1 MRILHTA
8 DWHLGR
14 TLEGRDRKPEHEA
27 FMDELMTIIDEYA
40 IDAILIAGD
49 LFDSSNPPADA
60 ERFYYESMRRLSDQ
74 GKRPVVLIA
83 GNHDQPERLSA
94 AMPLVQE
101 QHIYMVGLPQSAA
114 VKIPIKREK
123 AHLHI
128 AALPYPSEA
137 RLKESFSGAEAFS
150 GDDET
155 YRTEYDE
162 RIARLFQQL
171 SSGFTNGNV
180 NMAMSHLFL
189 AGGAGSE
196 SERPIEMGG
205 AYTVR
210 PRSLPENVAYTAL
223 GHLHRP
229 QWVKEAAS
237 PARYAGSPLA
247 FSFNEAGT
255 AKSVTVIDAKP
266 DEQAQVTE
274 VPLSSGKRLTRWRAT
289 EGISQVHRW
298 LDERH
303 GMNDWIDVSIHSEHT
318 LKPDE
323 IQAIRRSH
331 PGIVTIRTVLPE
343 EALKPMESR
352 QHLPIDE
359 LFRQFYEKKSDGATP
374 EPELTQLFLEILEED
389 DRLREEVIV
398 R

>member
-27 FMDELMTIIDEYA
+27 FMDELMTIVDEYA
-40 IDAILIAGD
+40 VDAVLIAGD
-49 LFDSSNPPADA
+49 IFDSSNPPAEA
-60 ERFYYESMRRLSDQ
+60 ERFYYESMSRLSDQ
-74 GKRPVVLIA
+74 GKRPVVIIA

-94 AMPLVQE
+94 AMPLVQGQE
-101 QHIYMVGLPQSAA
+101 IYMVGLPQSAA
-114 VKIPIKREK
+114 LKVPIKQEGT
-123 AHLHI
+123 HLHI

-137 RLKESFSGAEAFS
+137 RLKESFSDSEAFA

-155 YRTEYDE
+155 YRAAYDA

-171 SSGFTNGNV
+171 SSGFTRDNV
-180 NMAMSHLFL
+180 NMAMSHLFI
-189 AGGAGSE
+189 AGGAGSD

-210 PRSLPENVAYTAL
+210 PGSLPENVAYTAL

-229 QWVKEAAS
+229 QWVKEATS
-237 PARYAGSPLA
+237 SARYAGSPLA
-247 FSFNEAGT
+247 FSFNETGVT
-255 AKSVTVIDAKP
+255 KSVTVIEADPGK
-266 DEQAQVTE
+266 QARVTE
-274 VPLSSGKRLTRWRAT
+274 VPLSSGKRLTRWHAT
-289 EGISQVHRW
+289 EGIAQVHRW

-303 GMNDWIDVSIHSEHT
+303 GMNDWIDLSIHSEHT
-318 LKPDE
+318 IKPDD
-323 IQAIRRSH
+323 IQAIRRAH
-331 PGIVTIRTVLPE
+331 PGIVTIRAVLPE
-343 EALKPMESR
+343 ETFKPMESR

-374 EPELTQLFLEILEED
+374 EPELTQLFLELLEED
-389 DRLREEVIV
+389 DSVQEEVNV

>member
-27 FMDELMTIIDEYA
+27 FMDEVMTIVDEYA

-49 LFDSSNPPADA
+49 LFDSSNPPAEA
-60 ERFYYESMRRLSDQ
+60 ERFYYESMSRLSDQ
-74 GKRPVVLIA
+74 GKRPVVIIA

-101 QHIYMVGLPQSAA
+101 RQIYMVGLPQSAA
-114 VKIPIKREK
+114 LKVPVKREGTY
-123 AHLHI
+123 LHV

-137 RLKESFSGAEAFS
+137 RLKESFSDSEAFS

-155 YRTEYDE
+155 YRAAYDA

-171 SSGFTNGNV
+171 SSDFTHDNV
-180 NMAMSHLFL
+180 NMAMSHLFI
-189 AGGAGSE
+189 AGGAGSD

-210 PRSLPENVAYTAL
+210 PGSLPDNVAYTAL

-229 QWVKEAAS
+229 QWVKGATS

-247 FSFNEAGT
+247 FSFNETGVT
-255 AKSVTVIDAKP
+255 KSVTVIDASP
-266 DEQAQVTE
+266 GEEAHVTE
-274 VPLSSGKRLTRWRAT
+274 VPLSSGKRLTRWHAT
-289 EGISQVHRW
+289 EGIVQVHQW
-298 LDERH
+298 LDARY
-303 GMNDWIDVSIHSEHT
+303 GTNDWIDLSIHSKHT
-318 LKPDE
+318 LNPED
-323 IQAIRRSH
+323 IQAIRRAH

-343 EALKPMESR
+343 ETFKPEESR

-374 EPELTQLFLEILEED
+374 EPELTQLFLELLEED
-389 DRLREEVIV
+389 RTREKVSV